1 MKITK
6 EFLKRGMS
14 RKGGLNKYQFAVLG
28 LKHPLRKGWQKR
40 LIGKELS
47 EDKASK
53 FIELKNWHIINHQKN
68 SFYADASYNLP
79 WEEQYKH
86 PNWQRLRLI
95 IFERDDFKCTI
106 CGNDQDMLHVHHLK
120 YSKRKF
126 IWEVPRKWLTTLCE
140 TCHKKQHGHM
150 K

>member
-47 EDKASK
+47 EDKA
-53 FIELKNWHIINHQKN
+53 
-68 SFYADASYNLP
+68 
-79 WEEQYKH
+79 
-86 PNWQRLRLI
+86 
-95 IFERDDFKCTI
+95 KC
-106 CGNDQDMLHVHHLK
+106 
-120 YSKRKF
+120 YSANA
-126 IWEVPRKWLTTLCE
+126 
-140 TCHKKQHGHM
+140 
-150 K
+150 